1 MRGLALLLALVSW
14 LAASVASAAPSPE
27 AVKKAREAF
36 ADGTTAFNL
45 GQWQK
50 AIDAWEKGYELKPDP
65 IFLYNI
71 AQAHR
76 LAESFE
82 KAIFFYKNYL
92 RNSPKAPNR
101 QEVEERI
108 AQLEQA
114 IAVKRSAREAPPQE
128 PRTPSGAPGT
138 TTGTPPSTAGT
149 TPPNGTPPVGTPPP
163 GDTRVAD
170 ATPPPDG
177 GAVAT
182 TTSAETT
189 IARPAPPRRSLRRL
203 DLGVSGGLN
212 VWAAGVTGGA
222 QPSTNLAVTGGYAVW
237 YNDRLEFR
245 VGAKIGYTYLA
256 DIASTDHFLS
266 FLADPAL
273 HFRLWRE
280 HLFAYVEVGIGA
292 LVVTGVKSGSA
303 LLVPMGAPKT
313 FAGVEV
319 RPALGIEYRINSRLG
334 VFVSPALIYTP
345 SPDKAFANSSIMRF
359 DISLGAEVRI

>member
-27 AVKKAREAF
+27 AVKKAKEAF

-101 QEVEERI
+101 QEVE
-108 AQLEQA
+108 
-114 IAVKRSAREAPPQE
+114 

-177 GAVAT
+177 GAGATT

-319 RPALGIEYRINSRLG
+319 RPALGVEYRINSRLG
-334 VFVSPALIYTP
+334 IFVSPALIYTP